1 MQNWTDLNQPPP
13 PLKPDVYVSWA
24 KIYPQEFIK
33 SLHCFSKSLSNLT
46 FIPLRPFI
54 PFLTPHLILN
64 NQILQPVLHLYID
77 ITHCI
82 FPIPHSH
89 FLIVLLFL
97 LLLHCYTV
105 YLYTRIKLINVILLA
120 VPGRT
125 ASQCRRTV

>member
-1 MQNWTDLNQPPP
+1 M
-13 PLKPDVYVSWA
+13 LK
-24 KIYPQEFIK
+24 KRFRIGKKCI
-33 SLHCFSKSLSNLT
+33 SNLHWT
-46 FIPLRPFI
+46 VEKPGNPKKAGRIPDSTKCSTSTFI
-54 PFLTPHLILN
+54 PFLTPHLILH

-82 FPIPHSH
+82 FPIPYSH

-105 YLYTRIKLINVILLA
+105 YLYTRIKLINVIMLA